1 MVSIICWE
9 YLLEMKCEMFFS
21 SIINGNKIMKIQF
34 KWRMTYLS
42 ITIMLQTEEYYDE
55 GKEVVSQ
62 LRKQLLDSD
71 NVVK

>member
-1 MVSIICWE
+1 
-9 YLLEMKCEMFFS
+9 MKCEMFFS

>member
-1 MVSIICWE
+1 
-9 YLLEMKCEMFFS
+9 
-21 SIINGNKIMKIQF
+21 MKIQF